1 MKMEEKNNWAAF
13 RIYFILK
20 TIFKSVFCWMAQTQ
34 LQSYYEFDDFRIMT
48 VKNRF
53 WEWSYELWEVV
64 WKTQKLRTLI
74 CNLFHPIMGS
84 EKRKFKKICLVLRKG
99 MSEPFWM
106 VHKVYFKGIRSER
119 EGCLLLIILY

>member
-1 MKMEEKNNWAAF
+1 
-13 RIYFILK
+13 
-20 TIFKSVFCWMAQTQ
+20 MAQTQ

-74 CNLFHPIMGS
+74 CNLFHQITGS
-84 EKRKFKKICLVLRKG
+84 EKRKFEN
-99 MSEPFWM
+99 MSRIE
-106 VHKVYFKGIRSER
+106 
-119 EGCLLLIILY
+119 EGNVRTFLLGA